1 MTTKTDKLA
10 KKTLDAARH
19 AYKKVETELLA
30 VEGRRS
36 LKRKAGIVAN
46 VTRKAAKAAMVAGAV
61 VATAVVVRDIRRRRK
76 LG

>member
-1 MTTKTDKLA
+1 MATRTEKLA
-10 KKTLDAARH
+10 KRTMDAARQ
-19 AYKKVETELLA
+19 AYKKVETEILA

-36 LKRKAGIVAN
+36 LKRKAEIVAN
-46 VTRKAAKAAMVAGAV
+46 VTRKAAKAGMVAGAV